1 MRERPLGP
9 DRTLLEPDDLPVD
22 RAARAAALVATAR
35 SLGDEAVLD
44 PVIGSTSILVR
55 RGPVGG
61 TLTPPAVTAT
71 PARHEIPVVYDGPDL
86 DALGRQHALRREA
99 VVELHTGV
107 DYTAV
112 LTGFLAGFAYLADLP
127 VELRAPRLA
136 TPRARV
142 GALSVGVAG
151 PYAGVY
157 PFDSPGGW
165 NLLGRAVTGALFDPR
180 AEVPPRIRL
189 LDRVRFISVDHAAPL
204 PSQSAGPSAPDPQAP
219 CVIRI
224 TKLTGLAT
232 LQDGGRPG
240 VRRWG
245 VPGSGAFDRE
255 AIALARERGA
265 AAVAIELMGGA
276 IELTVERGS
285 TWVGTEGE
293 VPRELAAGDTARW
306 ETGRRWSRLL
316 GLGGGPV
323 LEPLFGSCSTLL
335 GAVWA
340 GALGAP
346 LTRGQRLFLAS
357 AEPLRPERWPEF
369 EDPETPVLELQP
381 LSDPRI
387 ASDALAHLCATTR
400 LVSSRSNRVGVRL
413 EGAPIPSLGGGA
425 DESMPTVPGLVQL
438 PQDGVPIVLGPD
450 SATTGGYPVLGV
462 LTAASLSTL
471 ARVRPGRPVRLV
483 VS

>member
-1 MRERPLGP
+1 
-9 DRTLLEPDDLPVD
+9 
-22 RAARAAALVATAR
+22 
-35 SLGDEAVLD
+35 
-44 PVIGSTSILVR
+44 
-55 RGPVGG
+55 
-61 TLTPPAVTAT
+61 
-71 PARHEIPVVYDGPDL
+71 
-86 DALGRQHALRREA
+86 
-99 VVELHTGV
+99 
-107 DYTAV
+107 
-112 LTGFLAGFAYLADLP
+112 
-127 VELRAPRLA
+127 
-136 TPRARV
+136 
-142 GALSVGVAG
+142 
-151 PYAGVY
+151 
-157 PFDSPGGW
+157 
-165 NLLGRAVTGALFDPR
+165 
-180 AEVPPRIRL
+180 
-189 LDRVRFISVDHAAPL
+189 VRFVSVDHAAPL
-204 PSQSAGPSAPDPQAP
+204 PSRSAGPSAPDPQAP

-438 PQDGVPIVLGPD
+438 PQDGVPIVLCNDGRLSGPRCPDRGLAVDARAGAPGEARAARGELTPSAGPNLPAGRD
-450 SATTGGYPVLGV
+450 SLGV
-462 LTAASLSTL
+462 DPRRSTPESAVIEEEPEGRDVAGATRDTRNHAAG
-471 ARVRPGRPVRLV
+471 GRPW
-483 VS
+483 